1 MSDVRVAAARAET
14 LEVIILLLIA
24 LEIVMG
30 LPSVPS
36 RK

>member
-14 LEVIILLLIA
+14 LEVIIILLIA

-30 LPSVPS
+30 LL
-36 RK
+36 RA

>member
-30 LPSVPS
+30 LL
-36 RK
+36 RA

>member
-14 LEVIILLLIA
+14 LEVIIILLIA

-30 LPSVPS
+30 C
-36 RK
+36 